1 METKWRLQGTQ
12 GNYRAMD
19 VFFILDCS
27 FILKHI
33 CYNLIKLCIFNVC
46 GLLDLIK
53 IKKVFLHLF
62 EISCHS
68 VRMEAQGQF
77 ASVYSF
83 FSILGV
89 PKNETQVL
97 RFGPEYPNQLSHL
110 AGPLL
115 VVVSFSFCLKAVTVT
130 REIRLGM

>member
-1 METKWRLQGTQ
+1 MPQCKNGGPRTICKCL
-12 GNYRAMD
+12 
-19 VFFILDCS
+19 FFL
-27 FILKHI
+27 
-33 CYNLIKLCIFNVC
+33 
-46 GLLDLIK
+46 
-53 IKKVFLHLF
+53 
-62 EISCHS
+62 S
-68 VRMEAQGQF
+68 V
-77 ASVYSF
+77 
-83 FSILGV
+83 LGV